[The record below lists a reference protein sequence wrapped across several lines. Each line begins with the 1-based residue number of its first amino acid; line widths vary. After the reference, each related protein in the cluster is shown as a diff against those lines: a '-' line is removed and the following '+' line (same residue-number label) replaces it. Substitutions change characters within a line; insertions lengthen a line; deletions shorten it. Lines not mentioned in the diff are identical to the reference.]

1 MLLASRPKPPARK
14 NWPSDEDAKPLPNI
28 AASGEPPVSV
38 AAVTARWVDCL
49 QLLEVEL
56 GNGLELL
63 RQPRPFETGRQVV
76 QPSAVFVPQ
85 VDQRRYR
92 RRPALGPRW
101 GASRRRRGRRVVV
114 PAEPGTASRLAFGWG
129 HWYGADTTS
138 GHVLT
143 LRGNRDCHVCQL
155 AQAVGQAWHQE
166 PVSLFDRSTVSPSR
180 PGFRGAPRA
189 AAVKTG
195 PTKGRATARGGL
207 VLTAASTAPNLA
219 RLGAEVDHAA
229 CRSASF
235 LCSAR
240 CCMFK

>member
-166 PVSLFDRSTVSPSR
+166 PVSLFDRGTVFFVPTWLWHGHRAEGESR
-180 PGFRGAPRA
+180 
-189 AAVKTG
+189 
-195 PTKGRATARGGL
+195 L
-207 VLTAASTAPNLA
+207 
-219 RLGAEVDHAA
+219 AA
-229 CRSASF
+229 CGHRASRRGLALTERARCQTGGGGGQAARRSASF
-235 LCSAR
+235 LCSCR
-240 CCMFK
+240 SSMLR